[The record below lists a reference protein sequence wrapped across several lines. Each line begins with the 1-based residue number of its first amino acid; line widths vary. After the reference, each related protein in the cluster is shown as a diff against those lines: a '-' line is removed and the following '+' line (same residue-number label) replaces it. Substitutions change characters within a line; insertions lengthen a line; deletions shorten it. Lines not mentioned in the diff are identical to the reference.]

1 MRVALHRWSAR
12 TAALLGGFTL
22 VLVPFLVSVADA
34 AWVDQ
39 VSELAQY
46 HQRLAKFEGKAHAY
60 EPYLAQLEK
69 VRMALKGGD
78 QQGTYAAMNRFMD
91 MLQDREGGI
100 PAWSAQELFDFS
112 VKETPAND
120 YDASRYGPLAS
131 TGDFDYSQ
139 GTPLWVGDGAF
150 MLDEVWTGGGSR

>member
-1 MRVALHRWSAR
+1 MRVTLNRWGAK
-12 TAALLGGFTL
+12 TAALLGGFAL
-22 VLVPFLVSVADA
+22 VLVPFLAAAAEA
-34 AWVDQ
+34 AWVEQ

-69 VRMALKGGD
+69 VRMALNGGD

-91 MLQDREGGI
+91 MLLDREGAI
-100 PAWSAQELFDFS
+100 PGWSAQELFDFS
-112 VKETPAND
+112 VKETPASD

-131 TGDFDYSQ
+131 AGDFDYSR
-139 GTPLWVGDGAF
+139 GTPLWVGDGDY